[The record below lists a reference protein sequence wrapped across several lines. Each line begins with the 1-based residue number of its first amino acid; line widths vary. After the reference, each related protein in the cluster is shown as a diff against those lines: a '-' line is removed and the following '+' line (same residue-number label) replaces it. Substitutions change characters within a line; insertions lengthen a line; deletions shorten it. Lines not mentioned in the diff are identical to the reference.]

1 MSPSAIS
8 DFGGTVARM
17 VTVKGS
23 MSTERHSKFLSY
35 LTGAR
40 YFLSAVSVLVVAQ
53 PSSDVLE
60 GLMNYPVLLTFR
72 TRKLAL
78 THPLPNTAHDIF
90 TKSFYSAKYNTKY
103 RSITE

>member
-1 MSPSAIS
+1 
-8 DFGGTVARM
+8 M
-17 VTVKGS
+17 VTLKWS
-23 MSTERHSKFLSY
+23 MSTGGEALKDSVLPY
-35 LTGAR
+35 R

-53 PSSDVLE
+53 PSSDVPE
-60 GLMNYPVLLTFR
+60 GLMYYPVLLTFR

-103 RSITE
+103 RLIRK